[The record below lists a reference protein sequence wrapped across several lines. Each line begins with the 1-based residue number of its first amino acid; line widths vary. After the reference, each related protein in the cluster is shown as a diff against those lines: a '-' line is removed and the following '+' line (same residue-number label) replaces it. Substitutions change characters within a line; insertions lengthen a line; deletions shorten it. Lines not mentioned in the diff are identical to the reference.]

1 VGRDLRVNLAR
12 RWPGWAAPRPRWPRL
27 RGLGWLGLLGPGLIA
42 ANAGNDA
49 GGIATYASVGA
60 KYGYSLLW
68 AMLLITLSLG
78 LVQEMAARMG
88 AVTGKGFADL
98 VRENLGLRT
107 TAVVMLALLVA
118 NAGLVVSEFAGIGA
132 AAELFGLPRG
142 LVIPLAAL
150 LVWWL
155 VTRGSYPRVEKVFL
169 AMTLLF
175 FAYPLAAFLAGPDW
189 AAVGRELLTP
199 SFRWEADYLTLFIA
213 LVGTTITP
221 YMQLYIQSAVAEKDV
236 RSTPAAARLDAY
248 SGAIFSDLISA
259 FIIIATG
266 ATLYL
271 SGTQVESAAD
281 AARAL
286 EPLAGP
292 YARAIFGLGLFGAST
307 LAAAVLPLATSYT
320 VTEAF
325 GFEKGVSRSWRE
337 APVFLGLFSGLIG
350 LGAALALLP
359 GLDLLRLLIFT
370 QVLNGLLLPVV
381 LLSILRLVN
390 DRDVMGDRVNGPLY
404 NLLAWATV
412 AGVVLLS
419 TLYLIITALGLLGVD
434 LG

>member
-1 VGRDLRVNLAR
+1 MSFERLAR
-12 RWPGWAAPRPRWPRL
+12 LWRGRAAVRL
-27 RGLGWLGLLGPGLIA
+27 RLPRARPLGWLGLLGPGLIA

-60 KYGYSLLW
+60 RYGYALLW
-68 AMLLITLSLG
+68 AMVVITLSLSV
-78 LVQEMAARMG
+78 VQEMAARMG

-107 TAVVMLALLVA
+107 TAFVMLTLLVA

-132 AAELFGLPRG
+132 AAELFGVPKE
-142 LVIPLAAL
+142 LVIPPMAL

-155 VTRGSYPRVEKVFL
+155 VIRGSYPRVEKVFL

-175 FAYPLAAFLAGPDW
+175 FAYPLAAFLARPDW
-189 AAVGRELLTP
+189 AEVSRDLIMVKP
-199 SFRWEADYLTLFIA
+199 SLHWDADYITLFIA

-248 SGAIFSDLISA
+248 AGAIFSNLIAAS
-259 FIIIATG
+259 IIIATG
-266 ATLYL
+266 ATLYVA
-271 SGTQVESAAD
+271 GTEVASAAG

-292 YARAIFGLGLFGAST
+292 YAKIVFGIGLFGASA

-325 GFEKGVSRSWRE
+325 GFEKGVSRTLRE

-350 LGAALALLP
+350 VGAAVAMLP
-359 GLDLLRLLIFT
+359 GLDVLRLLIFT

-381 LLSILRLVN
+381 LVAILRLVN
-390 DRDVMGDRVNGPLY
+390 NRQIMGEQVNGWFY
-404 NLLAWATV
+404 NLVAWATV

-419 TLYLIITALGLLGVD
+419 TIYLAITLLGLLGVVV
-434 LG
+434 G

>member
-1 VGRDLRVNLAR
+1 MIVERLAR
-12 RWPGWAAPRPRWPRL
+12 LWRGRLAPSIRLPRGRS
-27 RGLGWLGLLGPGLIA
+27 LGWLGLLGPGLIA

-60 KYGYSLLW
+60 RYGYALLW
-68 AMLLITLSLG
+68 AMAVITLSLG
-78 LVQEMAARMG
+78 VVQEMAARMG

-107 TAVVMLALLVA
+107 TAFVMLTLLVA

-132 AAELFGLPRG
+132 AAELFGLPRE
-142 LVIPLAAL
+142 LTIPPMAL
-150 LVWWL
+150 LIWWL
-155 VTRGSYPRVEKVFL
+155 VIRGSYPRVEKVFL

-175 FAYPLAAFLAGPDW
+175 FAYPLAAFLAHPNW
-189 AAVGRELLTP
+189 ADTGRQLIRP
-199 SFRWEADYLTLFIA
+199 SFQGSADYITLFIA

-221 YMQLYIQSAVAEKDV
+221 YMQLYIQSAVAEKDI
-236 RSTPAAARLDAY
+236 RSTPVAARLDAY
-248 SGAIFSDLISA
+248 AGAVFSNLIAAS
-259 FIIIATG
+259 IIIATG
-266 ATLYL
+266 ATLYVA
-271 SGTQVESAAD
+271 GIEIASAAD

-292 YARAIFGLGLFGAST
+292 YARVVFGIGLFGAST

-325 GFEKGVSRSWRE
+325 GFEKGVSRSFRE

-350 LGAALALLP
+350 VGAAVALLP
-359 GLDLLRLLIFT
+359 GLDVLRLLIFT

-381 LLSILRLVN
+381 LVAILRLVN
-390 DRDVMGDRVNGPLY
+390 NREIMGEHVNGWFY
-404 NLLAWATV
+404 NLVAWATV
-412 AGVVLLS
+412 VGVVLLS
-419 TLYLIITALGLLGVD
+419 TIYLAITLVGLFGGVV
-434 LG
+434 G